1 MTMSPQKPAAHRI
14 TTSDCAG
21 LPHRSGVRTRVVDQ
35 PKPPKAGD
43 NHAITGV
50 VFRAGGTAA

>member
-1 MTMSPQKPAAHRI
+1 MPAVHRI

-21 LPHRSGVRTRVVDQ
+21 LPHRSGADCRSAEAA
-35 PKPPKAGD
+35 KAGD
-43 NHAITGV
+43 RHPITGV